1 MVEAISKSKVDVVQ
15 CGYCKKND
23 DNVVYVSTLT
33 NEIVYGKDKILKS
46 FFVTQNYQ
54 TMAWMKLYKSEIFRK
69 IKFHEG
75 KNNEDTIYFAD
86 YIDKVNSIQ
95 VINDV
100 LYNYYVNTNSIMHS
114 ELTKRKVEDAY
125 FSGEY
130 MLKKC
135 EEKYPEFAIYMRR
148 NICDFSIGLYMQ
160 ADKSQKQLKKE
171 IYTKFK
177 NNYILLVKSSCL
189 DIKKRLK
196 FWLFYKNQFLTS
208 KFWRIKKSL

>member
-1 MVEAISKSKVDVVQ
+1 
-15 CGYCKKND
+15 
-23 DNVVYVSTLT
+23 
-33 NEIVYGKDKILKS
+33 
-46 FFVTQNYQ
+46 
-54 TMAWMKLYKSEIFRK
+54 MACMKLYKSEIFRK

-135 EEKYPEFAIYMRR
+135 EEKYPEFTLYMRR

-160 ADKSQKQLKKE
+160 ADNSQKQLKKE
-171 IYTKFK
+171 IYKKFK